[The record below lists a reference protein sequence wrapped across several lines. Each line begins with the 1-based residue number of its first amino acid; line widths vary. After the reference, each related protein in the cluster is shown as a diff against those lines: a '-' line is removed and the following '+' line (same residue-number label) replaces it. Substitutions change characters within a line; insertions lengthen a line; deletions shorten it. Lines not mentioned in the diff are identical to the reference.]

1 MPFIERPGE
10 LDTLKLKRLFS
21 VILLLFAIVPMVCAT
36 AICTARYT
44 ESSRKMLEQ
53 NVETAAHVQAK
64 NLQSFFKQRNTN
76 LQTISI
82 LPSVHCVLRDAGAG
96 TAGKQTEQARQEV
109 NAMLASLADGQAFLF
124 SVVLTGLDGKVLA
137 ASRPEQ
143 IGTEISQTVENG
155 LRLCAD
161 TQTYITDIVQP
172 EQQDGAQYFVMAYP
186 IFVDGVYAGRL
197 VSLMNMW
204 YFERLVEDTNFFKTG
219 TILVT
224 DSKGYVA
231 ATAGRYKDLNVF
243 ALPYENTLSSQLSSL
258 NFAEQPEGLLSYT
271 LQGMEK
277 LAYYSFIEDTGWMV
291 LSVVERSEF
300 SAATNQTMY
309 AILAFM
315 LLIVGVT
322 SAVCLF
328 ATHFYFSKP
337 LHGLIGSIHKMQQG
351 DYTLRVAYQKNNEF
365 GEIGEAFN
373 QLMDRVVA
381 DNTRLRISEERYRI
395 VTEQSDSAIFEYNFD
410 GTVYHSP
417 NWKKKFGYEPVSQD
431 FLTEMVRQEI
441 VYPGDAPLFQD
452 FFNALKQGQTCAK
465 ARLRIRTLTGAYIWC
480 SLRASTIQDAQGR
493 AFKVVGKLSDID
505 RQVRETE
512 QLRSRAQ
519 RDPLTG
525 LYNKTTA
532 QMLIDSVLKSADA
545 HAKHALFVIDIDN
558 FKDVNDSLGHLFGD
572 AVLSE
577 IAAKVLGVF
586 RATDVVGRIGGDEF
600 VVFLRDIAD
609 DSVLQ
614 QKAGELTALFRRSFT
629 GHNMDYKISGSIG
642 VAVYPQDGAHY
653 LELFQKADI
662 ALYCA
667 KNRGKDCYQ
676 FYDAGIED
684 TRKPLRAGHAEREQ
698 KEQRP
703 FRDNVSEYIF
713 QILYESRDIS
723 TAVHMILDIVG
734 RYFNVSRAYVFES
747 TEDRLHCNNTFEWC
761 NEGVTSE
768 KHSLQHLSYRDD
780 LEDYTSNFGE
790 DGIFYCENIQTLHPK
805 LQDILRPQGIHSLLQ
820 CAILNDGRFEGFV
833 GFDECSGSRVWTK
846 GEIEVLTFVSKILST
861 FLVKMRTQDRLEK
874 SYEMTRAMLDTQDAW
889 IYVVDPETYALQFI
903 NQKTRALAPDAKPG
917 NLCYKV
923 FWRKDA
929 PCDPCPMRML
939 SQECDTYTLEMYND
953 HFHVWTSATASR
965 MTWTNGNAGCL
976 MCCYDVTR
984 YKQAPGGA

>member
-1 MPFIERPGE
+1 
-10 LDTLKLKRLFS
+10 
-21 VILLLFAIVPMVCAT
+21 
-36 AICTARYT
+36 
-44 ESSRKMLEQ
+44 
-53 NVETAAHVQAK
+53 
-64 NLQSFFKQRNTN
+64 
-76 LQTISI
+76 
-82 LPSVHCVLRDAGAG
+82 
-96 TAGKQTEQARQEV
+96 
-109 NAMLASLADGQAFLF
+109 
-124 SVVLTGLDGKVLA
+124 
-137 ASRPEQ
+137 
-143 IGTEISQTVENG
+143 
-155 LRLCAD
+155 
-161 TQTYITDIVQP
+161 
-172 EQQDGAQYFVMAYP
+172 MAYP

-525 LYNKTTA
+525 L
-532 QMLIDSVLKSADA
+532 
-545 HAKHALFVIDIDN
+545 
-558 FKDVNDSLGHLFGD
+558 
-572 AVLSE
+572 
-577 IAAKVLGVF
+577 
-586 RATDVVGRIGGDEF
+586 
-600 VVFLRDIAD
+600 
-609 DSVLQ
+609 
-614 QKAGELTALFRRSFT
+614 
-629 GHNMDYKISGSIG
+629 
-642 VAVYPQDGAHY
+642 
-653 LELFQKADI
+653 
-662 ALYCA
+662 
-667 KNRGKDCYQ
+667 
-676 FYDAGIED
+676 
-684 TRKPLRAGHAEREQ
+684 
-698 KEQRP
+698 
-703 FRDNVSEYIF
+703 
-713 QILYESRDIS
+713 
-723 TAVHMILDIVG
+723 
-734 RYFNVSRAYVFES
+734 
-747 TEDRLHCNNTFEWC
+747 
-761 NEGVTSE
+761 
-768 KHSLQHLSYRDD
+768 
-780 LEDYTSNFGE
+780 
-790 DGIFYCENIQTLHPK
+790 
-805 LQDILRPQGIHSLLQ
+805 
-820 CAILNDGRFEGFV
+820 
-833 GFDECSGSRVWTK
+833 
-846 GEIEVLTFVSKILST
+846 
-861 FLVKMRTQDRLEK
+861 
-874 SYEMTRAMLDTQDAW
+874 
-889 IYVVDPETYALQFI
+889 
-903 NQKTRALAPDAKPG
+903 
-917 NLCYKV
+917 
-923 FWRKDA
+923 
-929 PCDPCPMRML
+929 
-939 SQECDTYTLEMYND
+939 
-953 HFHVWTSATASR
+953 
-965 MTWTNGNAGCL
+965 
-976 MCCYDVTR
+976 
-984 YKQAPGGA
+984 